1 LGAKH
6 GQPTAGS
13 DALFPDAEFDE
24 LFGGGAGPVAVG
36 GRAGGAGVEDAAGF
50 EGAVE
55 DFFGAVGALF
65 SEGADAND
73 PFGLEG
79 GDDGAEVGIAGGFH
93 GGGFGGG
100 ELVGGVIAAAVFDE
114 DEWAVVGDEV
124 IFKEGF
130 CFAEALSE
138 EAPEAS
144 AADFGLGTGEADD
157 GAFGMFAVG
166 FADRLVDAHPIA
178 HGGDFTEGDTGL
190 GHAKGAGIHADEDDT
205 FFAAA
210 KAAEVDLMRGPGVV
224 EGLIDVLDGSG
235 EAERA
240 EGFAQGLGGGNECVG
255 GHGRMRCAEV
265 RPVKICKK
273 NSYPQSRPLEFESVM
288 QKILCFGI
296 LAAACLAATSL
307 SAENVKIVLKNGA
320 ELRGEVLK
328 DREDAVVLDLGHTVL
343 TVPRGEISIF
353 EKALEAGKKT
363 AAVQGEDIYY
373 VEPTREAMTVEKN
386 VQRVAESVVQIQ
398 TASGLGSGFIINKL
412 GYVITNQHV
421 IAGEREITVVV
432 YRKKPDGL
440 EKQQFTKV
448 KIIAMNGFL
457 DVAILQIDDPAVDKL
472 PFVPMGESDSL
483 TQGQDVFA
491 IGSPLGLER
500 SVSKGIVSIRAR
512 ESGGRWYIQSTT
524 QINPGNSGG
533 PLFNARGEVVGVN
546 NMKAAGVGVEG
557 LGFSIPSNVLKLF
570 LKNREAFAFDP
581 RNPNSGFRYLPPPA
595 PPTEKTKPES
605 VTTGG

>member
-1 LGAKH
+1 M
-6 GQPTAGS
+6 
-13 DALFPDAEFDE
+13 
-24 LFGGGAGPVAVG
+24 
-36 GRAGGAGVEDAAGF
+36 R
-50 EGAVE
+50 
-55 DFFGAVGALF
+55 
-65 SEGADAND
+65 NN
-73 PFGLEG
+73 
-79 GDDGAEVGIAGGFH
+79 
-93 GGGFGGG
+93 
-100 ELVGGVIAAAVFDE
+100 
-114 DEWAVVGDEV
+114 
-124 IFKEGF
+124 
-130 CFAEALSE
+130 LS
-138 EAPEAS
+138 
-144 AADFGLGTGEADD
+144 
-157 GAFGMFAVG
+157 
-166 FADRLVDAHPIA
+166 
-178 HGGDFTEGDTGL
+178 
-190 GHAKGAGIHADEDDT
+190 
-205 FFAAA
+205 
-210 KAAEVDLMRGPGVV
+210 
-224 EGLIDVLDGSG
+224 
-235 EAERA
+235 
-240 EGFAQGLGGGNECVG
+240 
-255 GHGRMRCAEV
+255 
-265 RPVKICKK
+265 
-273 NSYPQSRPLEFESVM
+273 
-288 QKILCFGI
+288 FGI
-296 LAAACLAATSL
+296 LVAACLAASSL

-328 DREDAVVLDLGHTVL
+328 EREDAVVLDLGHTVL
-343 TVPRGEISIF
+343 TVPRAEISIF
-353 EKALEAGKKT
+353 EKALPAGAKA

-373 VEPTREAMTVEKN
+373 VEPAREAMTVEKN

-457 DVAILQIDDPAVDKL
+457 DLAILQIDDEGMDKL
-472 PFVPMGESDSL
+472 PFVPMGDSDTL

-546 NMKAAGVGVEG
+546 NMKSSGVGVEG
-557 LGFSIPSNVLKLF
+557 LGFSIPANVLKLF

-595 PPTEKTKPES
+595 PPQEKTKPES
-605 VTTGG
+605 VTTRD